1 MLDEF
6 LSTLKMS
13 TRKASSEVSSGGV
26 VYHRTAAGYEVAVV
40 HRARHT
46 DWSLPKGHIEEG
58 ESQEQA
64 AVREVKEETGLDARI
79 VAPLGEV
86 AYFYTSPKKGLI
98 HKIVHH
104 YLMEASPGELGGP
117 NWEVSEVRWVPI
129 TEAHALLSYQKD
141 REIVDKAIS
150 ILNSEL

>member
-1 MLDEF
+1 MY
-6 LSTLKMS
+6 
-13 TRKASSEVSSGGV
+13 R
-26 VYHRTAAGYEVAVV
+26 RTSAGYEVAVV

-58 ESQEQA
+58 ETQEQS

-86 AYFYTSPKKGLI
+86 VYFFTGPKKGLVC
-98 HKIVHH
+98 KTVYH
-104 YLMEASPGELGGP
+104 YLMEASLGDLGGP

-129 TEAHALLSYQKD
+129 TEAHALLSYQND
-141 REIVDKAIS
+141 REIVDKAIA